1 MFNIGFKLS
10 YDVLKKFTLKNTR
23 FLYDNQAA
31 DLGIESDLNIEWD
44 TQQVNYALG
53 SNGRSFLIGYGVDPP
68 VRPHHTA
75 R

>member
-1 MFNIGFKLS
+1 MPDKCLTIKFRCS
-10 YDVLKKFTLKNTR
+10 KKITLKR
-23 FLYDNQAA
+23 LFLFDNQAA
-31 DLGIESDLNIEWD
+31 DLGIESDLNIEWG

-68 VRPHHTA
+68 VRPHHRA